1 MLPKLRKPT
10 DTDTDNPW
18 LSDGMWFLT
27 QHKRWG
33 LMAGDPDYLAVA
45 KKVNRL
51 DVYATDRKFNHM
63 RPSIAPQNSPQ
74 SA

>member
-1 MLPKLRKPT
+1 
-10 DTDTDNPW
+10 
-18 LSDGMWFLT
+18 MWFLT